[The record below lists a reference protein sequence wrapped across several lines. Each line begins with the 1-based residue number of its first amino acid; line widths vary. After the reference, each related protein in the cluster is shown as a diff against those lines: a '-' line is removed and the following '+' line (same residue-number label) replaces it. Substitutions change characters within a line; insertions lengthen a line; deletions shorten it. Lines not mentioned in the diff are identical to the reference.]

1 MSESSMFN
9 ENDRIAP
16 LRTPPIT
23 DRPPAKVYRRA
34 DGLTLIHQEISA
46 VPVVVTDIWV
56 DAGARQE
63 QAEHLGMAH
72 FLEHMVF
79 KGTDRQ
85 QPGDFDYAIER
96 RGGATNAATSHDYAH
111 FYITTADRDFDATLP
126 SLCDLLLRAKIP
138 DDEFS
143 LEREVV
149 YEEIAQY
156 HDNPDD
162 RLFAKI
168 MAGLYPD
175 AAYGSPVLGTRDRL
189 AAMTPDLMRQFHGHY
204 YQPENMTVTIIGN
217 ISFERA
223 QAAIDQHCADFVPA
237 ATYRTQPPI
246 AVVTPPTGITR
257 EILELPNLEL
267 ARLNLAW
274 HGPGADNLR
283 DGYGLDLIAAILAG
297 GRSSSLVSELRE
309 QRQWVQGI
317 GCYFSLQR
325 DSGLFSISAWLEET
339 YLNNVEEAIV
349 AQINRLRQR
358 PVEPAVLRRAQRQLC
373 NDFVFSTETPSQLA
387 GLYGYYHT
395 LAHAHHAFV
404 YPEEVCAISPEEL
417 QAIAQ
422 RYLTPD
428 AYLAVIGISEH
439 TVLA

>member
-1 MSESSMFN
+1 MLN
-9 ENDRIAP
+9 ENTRITPIIAP
-16 LRTPPIT
+16 LLA
-23 DRPPAKVYRRA
+23 DRPPATVYRRA
-34 DGLTLIHQEISA
+34 DGLTLIHQEIRA

-56 DAGARQE
+56 DAGARHE
-63 QAEHLGMAH
+63 QTEHLGMAH

-85 QPGDFDYAIER
+85 QPGAFDYAIER

-111 FYITTADRDFDATLP
+111 FYITTADHDFEATLP
-126 SLCDLLLRAKIP
+126 HLCDLLLHAKIP
-138 DDEFS
+138 DDEFC

-149 YEEIAQY
+149 YEEIGQY

-162 RLFAKI
+162 RLFAKL
-168 MAGLYPD
+168 MAGLYPE

-189 AAMTPDLMRQFHGHY
+189 AALTPDLMRQFHGHY
-204 YQPENMTVTIIGN
+204 YQPDRMTVTIIGN
-217 ISFERA
+217 ISFDQA
-223 QAAIDQHCADFVPA
+223 QAAIDQHCTDFVPA
-237 ATYRTQPPI
+237 TTYRTEPSATVI
-246 AVVTPPTGITR
+246 TPPSGITR

-267 ARLNLAW
+267 ARLHLAW

-283 DGYGLDLIAAILAG
+283 DGYGLDLIAAILAA
-297 GRSSSLVSELRE
+297 GRSSPLVSELRE

-325 DSGLFSISAWLEET
+325 DSGLFSVSAWLEET
-339 YLNNVEEAIV
+339 YLHNVEEAIV
-349 AQINRLRQR
+349 AQINRLRHQ
-358 PVEPAVLRRAQRQLC
+358 PVSPAVLRRAQRQLC

-395 LAHAHHAFV
+395 LAHADHAFV
-404 YPEEVCAISPEEL
+404 YPEQICTLSPEDL
-417 QAIAQ
+417 QAIAH

-428 AYLAVIGISEH
+428 AYLAVIGMNERSS
-439 TVLA
+439 LLG

>member
-1 MSESSMFN
+1 MSYMSN
-9 ENDRIAP
+9 ENASIAST
-16 LRTPPIT
+16 LSACPPVNIH
-23 DRPPAKVYRRA
+23 RRD
-34 DGLTLIHQEISA
+34 DGLTLIHQEIRA

-56 DAGARQE
+56 DAGARHE
-63 QAEHLGMAH
+63 HPEHLGIAH

-85 QPGDFDYAIER
+85 LPGEFDYAIER

-111 FYITTADRDFDATLP
+111 FYITTADRDFESTLP
-126 SLCDLLLRAKIP
+126 HLCDLLLHAKIP

-149 YEEIAQY
+149 YEEISQY

-162 RLFAKI
+162 RLFAAM
-168 MAGLYPD
+168 MAALYPQ
-175 AAYGSPVLGTRDRL
+175 AAYGCPVLGTRDRL
-189 AAMTPDLMRQFHGHY
+189 ANMTPDLMRQFHGQY
-204 YQPENMTVTIIGN
+204 YQPEHMTVTIVGN
-217 ISFERA
+217 VSFERA
-223 QAAIDQHCADFVPA
+223 LAAIDQHCCDFVP
-237 ATYRTQPPI
+237 TTDYRADLPKP
-246 AVVTPPTGITR
+246 AFVSPTDITR

-267 ARLNLAW
+267 ARLHLAW
-274 HGPGADNLR
+274 SGPGADNLK
-283 DGYGLDLIAAILAG
+283 DGYGLDLIATILAG
-297 GRSSSLVSELRE
+297 GRSSPLVRDLRE

-325 DSGLFSISAWLEET
+325 DSGLFSISAWLEDV
-339 YLNNVEEAIV
+339 YLKNVEEAII
-349 AQINRLRQR
+349 AQITQIRQR
-358 PVEPAVLRRAQRQLC
+358 PVDSSVLRRAQRQLC

-395 LAHAHHAFV
+395 LAHADHALA
-404 YPEEVCAISPEEL
+404 YPAEICAITPDEL

-428 AYLAVIGISEH
+428 AYLAVVGISAP
-439 TVLA
+439 TA